1 MLNTYINFK
10 GNCREAFEFY
20 RSVFDGEFAIMQ
32 TFGDGPDDMGV
43 LEEEKNNVMHV
54 SFPIGDS
61 VLMGSDVPSGFGMTH
76 MSGQQLL
83 DQRWSRQQEK
93 RLTDCSAGC
102 RKVAQCRCPWQ
113 TCFGVHTSVH
123 APTSSAS
130 TGRLTTSKRPSK
142 NRADVVGVSDNTIN

>member
-32 TFGDGPDDMGV
+32 TFGDGPDDMGI

-76 MSGQQLL
+76 IQGSNFSISVGP
-83 DQRWSRQQEK
+83 DSREEAD
-93 RLTDCSAGC
+93 RL
-102 RKVAQCRCPWQ
+102 
-113 TCFGVHTSVH
+113 F
-123 APTSSAS
+123 
-130 TGRLTTSKRPSK
+130 GRLSEGGSVAMPMARHVLGSYFGYCTDRF
-142 NRADVVGVSDNTIN
+142 GINWQINYEQSPE